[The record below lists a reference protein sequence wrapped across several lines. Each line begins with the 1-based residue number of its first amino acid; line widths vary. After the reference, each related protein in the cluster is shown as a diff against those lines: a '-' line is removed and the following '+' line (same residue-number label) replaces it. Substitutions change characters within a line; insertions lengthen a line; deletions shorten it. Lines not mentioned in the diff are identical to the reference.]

1 MLNPD
6 ETRDAAARILR
17 DGRLSEAFVAAW
29 WTGASS
35 YLDDLTPA
43 DVSVVDPEWVLDAA
57 RDTAM
62 ECSRETNAQLRSWA

>member
-17 DGRLSEAFVAAW
+17 DARLSEAFVAAW
-29 WTGASS
+29 WTGLSS
-35 YLDDLTPA
+35 YLDDQTPA

-62 ECSRETNAQLRSWA
+62 ECSRDTNAQLRSWA